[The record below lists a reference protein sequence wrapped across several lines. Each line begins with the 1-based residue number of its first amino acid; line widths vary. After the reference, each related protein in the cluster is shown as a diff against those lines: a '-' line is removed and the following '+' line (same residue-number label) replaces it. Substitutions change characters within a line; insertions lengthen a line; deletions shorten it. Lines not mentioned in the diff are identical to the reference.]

1 MTATS
6 RHIRVI
12 PPTSPHFSVGL
23 GESHE
28 KVPADLMKD
37 SFMLAECFSAQS
49 PLNLLRVLLQY

>member
-6 RHIRVI
+6 RHIRMI

-37 SFMLAECFSAQS
+37 PFMLAEGFSARS
-49 PLNLLRVLLQY
+49 PLNLFGVL